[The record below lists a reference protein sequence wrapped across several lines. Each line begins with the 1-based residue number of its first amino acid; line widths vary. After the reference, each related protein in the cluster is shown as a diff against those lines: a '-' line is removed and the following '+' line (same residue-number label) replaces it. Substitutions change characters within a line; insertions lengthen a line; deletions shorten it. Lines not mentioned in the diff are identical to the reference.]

1 MNKRSLMINLLIKEK
16 IYEITINKKTI
27 NKMKFI
33 FENN

>member
-1 MNKRSLMINLLIKEK
+1 MNKRSLIINLLIKEK
-16 IYEITINKKTI
+16 NYEITINKKII